1 MRALP
6 QRLSSLPPRRASA
19 VAVAALIALIELG
32 ALALPGDAEAF
43 CRTTT
48 ESTLGGGC
56 SSTGLPLYW
65 KYRCVGFRLS
75 EAGTAEV
82 PFDRVRQTAIQAFE
96 RWSEPACTGGIP
108 SIAASYLGTT
118 KTEKVEFNLQETN
131 ENIVVFR
138 DAGWPYDE
146 ALSIALTTL
155 TYDKRQGEILDAD
168 IEVNSHAVAI
178 VAKDPGIPLK
188 NNEYDLST
196 ILTHEAGHFLGLAHS
211 EVRDATMYYKYNPGT
226 VDQGLLKEDD
236 AAGICAIYRSSGA
249 RATARG
255 DVFADELCAPAAS
268 EEAPASM
275 AGGAFACAAPG
286 NGGGG
291 SAAGLATTSALLV
304 LAGALLRGRRRDRAP
319 RDLQVP

>member
-1 MRALP
+1 
-6 QRLSSLPPRRASA
+6 
-19 VAVAALIALIELG
+19 VG
-32 ALALPGDAEAF
+32 ALALLPRDAVAF

-65 KYRCVGFRLS
+65 KYSCVGFRLS

-82 PFDRVRQTAIQAFE
+82 PFDRVQQTAVQAFE
-96 RWSEPACTGGIP
+96 SWSNP
-108 SIAASYLGTT
+108 SCGPGMPSVAASYLGTT
-118 KTEKVEFNLQETN
+118 KTDKVEFDVKGTN

-138 DAGWPYDE
+138 DAAWPYDE
-146 ALSIALTTL
+146 TLSIALTTL

-168 IEVNSHAVAI
+168 IEVNSHAVTI
-178 VAKDPGIPLK
+178 VAKAPGVPLK

-226 VDQGLLKEDD
+226 VDQGILKDDD
-236 AAGICAIYRSSGA
+236 AAGICAIYRSNGA
-249 RATARG
+249 RTTARG
-255 DVFADELCAPAAS
+255 DVIPVPVCAPTAS
-268 EEAPASM
+268 EEAPASV

-286 NGGGG
+286 PVTSG
-291 SAAGLATTSALLV
+291 SWAASGLV
-304 LAGALLRGRRRDRAP
+304 VVAGALLRRRRRDRAQ
-319 RDLQVP
+319 RAT